1 MLSGALI
8 LVLQMVAGFFTMLL
22 LVRVFMRY
30 MRISFIGQFG
40 QFVLATTNWAVRPFQ
55 RILPTIAAIDL
66 ASLIPAWLLQAA
78 LAVLIALLSPIPL
91 GSALGVLAGSG
102 IVGALELVSTALML
116 LMGAVI
122 VGAILS
128 WVNPYAPIISTLSQ
142 LTRPFLRPFQ
152 RLIPAVSG
160 IDLSPLVLLVI
171 IQVVLFVLQRLT
183 AEFRPVLHS

>member
-1 MLSGALI
+1 MLNGALI
-8 LVLQMVAGFFTMLL
+8 LVLQAVAGFFTMLL

-55 RILPTIAAIDL
+55 RILPIVAAIDL
-66 ASLIPAWLLQAA
+66 ASLIPAWLIQAA
-78 LAVLIALLSPIPL
+78 LAFVIALLTPVPL
-91 GSALGVLAGSG
+91 GTPLAILAGSG

-122 VGAILS
+122 LGAVLS
-128 WVNPYAPIISTLSQ
+128 WVNPYAPIIPMLSQ

-160 IDLSPLVLLVI
+160 IDLSPLVLLVV
-171 IQVVLFVLQRLT
+171 IQVLLFVLQRLS